1 MFRCLSLLLTLSFM
15 TLPAAAQV
23 DPVAQSQP
31 TWQNPPEPIASMLDA
46 DRLPAVSISPDNQW
60 LVELERRALPSI
72 VDLSEPQVASAGI
85 KVNPT
90 TWGPAQESSY
100 KGITIRPLGSSD
112 STSIHLPSNAR
123 IRNLRW
129 SYNSRYLAFT
139 LTQVDGIEPWVLDLA
154 QAKAQPLAGPV
165 LNGVYNSPCHWLPGD
180 QGLICKVRPNDI
192 GAPPPEPT
200 VPTGPVIENSQGRVA
215 ATRTYTN
222 LLQSP
227 YDEALFEY
235 YFSAQLAHIS
245 LDGEITLLDDPSL
258 IRNVTVSPDGKWLLR
273 STVHRPFSYQV
284 PLGRF
289 PVRYEVLNRQGKV
302 IHELVDL
309 PLADDIPLTFDSVR
323 QGKRS
328 IGWRADQPATLYW
341 VEALDGGDAATPA
354 DHRDGLYALAAPFD
368 GVPTELWRSTLRFRG
383 VTWSDDK
390 FALVTE
396 AWYDSRQL
404 KTWRIN
410 PQDAAVEPILLD
422 ERDFQDAYA
431 NPGSPV
437 TTPGPYGR
445 SVLMLSDDG
454 KSIYLNGSGASP
466 AGVFP
471 FLDRLDLAS
480 LKAERLWQSQGE
492 IFSRVTRLLDNNA
505 ERLIVRSESQTSPGN
520 YRQVNLSSGD
530 ETLLTDFADPLAWYA
545 DVQKEIVRYPRADG
559 VMLTATLYLP
569 PGYNAATDGHLPTV
583 FWVYPREFKDRN
595 VASQNT
601 RSNHTFTRPARASVL
616 FLLTQGYAVL
626 SGPTM
631 PIIGEGE
638 TEPNDTYIEQ
648 LVSSAEAAV
657 DYLVERGV
665 SDGTRLAIG
674 GHSYGA
680 FTTANLLAHSDLFQ
694 AGIAR
699 SGAYNRTLTPF
710 GFQGEQRTFWETPET
725 YLTMSPF
732 IAAEKISEPLLLIHG
747 ANDNNTG
754 TYPLQSDRMFEAM
767 KGLGG
772 TVRYVS
778 LPAEGHSYRSR
789 EAVGHVLW
797 EMVEWLDEHVKN
809 AHPEAMP

>member
-1 MFRCLSLLLTLSFM
+1 MFRRLSLLLALSFM
-15 TLPAAAQV
+15 TLPAAAQP
-23 DPVAQSQP
+23 DPSQP

-60 LVELERRALPSI
+60 LVEFERRSLPPI
-72 VDLSEPQVASAGI
+72 AELAEPWVAIAGI
-85 KVNPT
+85 KLNPT
-90 TWGPAQESSY
+90 TWGPAQEASY
-100 KGITIRPLGSSD
+100 KGITVRPLGTLD
-112 STSIHLPSNAR
+112 STPIHLPAGAR

-129 SYNSRYLAFT
+129 SYDSRYLAFT
-139 LTQVDGIEPWVLDLA
+139 LTQDDGIELWVLDLA
-154 QAKAQPLAGPV
+154 QAKAKPLAGPI
-165 LNGVYNSPCHWLPGD
+165 LNGVYNNPCHWLPGD
-180 QGLICKVRPNDI
+180 AGLICKVRPQGL
-192 GAPPPEPT
+192 GAPPAEST
-200 VPTGPVIENSQGRVA
+200 VPAGPVVESSQGRVA

-235 YFSAQLAHIS
+235 YFSAQLAHIT
-245 LDGEITLLDDPSL
+245 LDGEITLLDEPSL
-258 IRNVTVSPDGKWLLR
+258 IRNVTVSPDGNWLLR

-289 PVRYEVLNRQGKV
+289 PVRYEVLDRQGNV
-302 IHELVDL
+302 IHELADL
-309 PLADDIPLTFDSVR
+309 PLADNIPLAFDSVR

-328 IGWRADQPATLYW
+328 IGWRTDQPATLYW
-341 VEALDGGDAATPA
+341 LEALDGGDASATV
-354 DHRDGLYALAAPFD
+354 DYRDSLYTLAAPFD
-368 GVPTELWRSTLRFRG
+368 GEPNELWRSTLRFRG
-383 VTWSDDK
+383 VTWSHDEL
-390 FALVTE
+390 ALVTE

-404 KTWRIN
+404 KTWSIN
-410 PQDAAVEPILLD
+410 PQNPDAEDILLD
-422 ERDFQDAYA
+422 ERDFQNAYA
-431 NPGSPV
+431 NPGSPI

-454 KSIYLNGSGASP
+454 KSLYLNGGGASP
-466 AGVFP
+466 EGVFP
-471 FLDRLDLAS
+471 FLDRLDLTS
-480 LKAERLWQSQGE
+480 LETERLWQSEGE
-492 IFSRVTRLLDNNA
+492 TFSRVTRLLDNNA
-505 ERLIVRSESQTSPGN
+505 ETLIVRSESQTTPGN
-520 YRQVNLSSGD
+520 YRQLTLSNDD
-530 ETLLTDFADPLAWYA
+530 ETLLTDFSDPLAWYG

-569 PGYNAATDGHLPTV
+569 PGYNAATDGPLPTI
-583 FWVYPREFKDRN
+583 FWVYPREFKDRD

-601 RSNHTFTRPARASVL
+601 RSEYTFTRPARGSVL

-657 DYLVERGV
+657 NYLGERGV
-665 SDGTRLAIG
+665 SDGSRLAIG

-680 FTTANLLAHSDLFQ
+680 FTAANLLAHSDLFQ

-732 IAAEKISEPLLLIHG
+732 ISAKKINEPLLLIHG
-747 ANDNNTG
+747 AEDNNAG
-754 TYPLQSDRMFEAM
+754 TYPLQSERLFEAM

-797 EMVEWLDEHVKN
+797 EMVEWLNEHVKGDQ
-809 AHPEAMP
+809 

>member
-1 MFRCLSLLLTLSFM
+1 MFRRLSLLLALSFM
-15 TLPAAAQV
+15 TLPAAAQP
-23 DPVAQSQP
+23 DPSQP
-31 TWQNPPEPIASMLDA
+31 TWQNPPEPIVSMLDA

-60 LVELERRALPSI
+60 LVEFERRSLPPI
-72 VDLSEPQVASAGI
+72 AELAEPWVAIAGI
-85 KVNPT
+85 KLNPT
-90 TWGPAQESSY
+90 TWGPAQEASY
-100 KGITIRPLGSSD
+100 KGITVRPLGALD
-112 STSIHLPSNAR
+112 STPIHLPAGAR

-129 SYNSRYLAFT
+129 SYDSRYLAFT
-139 LTQVDGIEPWVLDLA
+139 LTQDDGIEPWVLDLA
-154 QAKAQPLAGPV
+154 QAKAQPLAGSI
-165 LNGVYNSPCHWLPGD
+165 LNGVYNNPCHWLPGD
-180 QGLICKVRPNDI
+180 AGLICKVRPQGL
-192 GAPPPEPT
+192 GAPPAEST
-200 VPTGPVIENSQGRVA
+200 VPAGPVVESSQGRVA

-235 YFSAQLAHIS
+235 YFSAQLAHIT
-245 LDGEITLLDDPSL
+245 LDGEITLLDEPSL
-258 IRNVTVSPDGKWLLR
+258 IRNVTVSPDGNWLLR

-289 PVRYEVLNRQGKV
+289 PVRYEVLDRQGNV
-302 IHELVDL
+302 IHELADL
-309 PLADDIPLTFDSVR
+309 PLADNIPLAFDSVR

-328 IGWRADQPATLYW
+328 IGWRTDQPATLYW
-341 VEALDGGDAATPA
+341 LEALDGGDASATV
-354 DHRDGLYALAAPFD
+354 DYRDSLYTLAAPFD
-368 GVPTELWRSTLRFRG
+368 GEPNELWRSTLRFRG
-383 VTWSDDK
+383 VTWSHDEL
-390 FALVTE
+390 ALVTE

-404 KTWRIN
+404 KTWSIN
-410 PQDAAVEPILLD
+410 PQNPDAEDILLD
-422 ERDFQDAYA
+422 ERDFQNAYA
-431 NPGSPV
+431 NPGSPI

-454 KSIYLNGSGASP
+454 KSLYLNGGGASP
-466 AGVFP
+466 EGVFP
-471 FLDRLDLAS
+471 FLDRLDLTS
-480 LKAERLWQSQGE
+480 LETERLWQSEGE
-492 IFSRVTRLLDNNA
+492 TFSRVTRLLDNNA
-505 ERLIVRSESQTSPGN
+505 ETLIVRSESQTTPGN
-520 YRQVNLSSGD
+520 YRQLTLSNDD
-530 ETLLTDFADPLAWYA
+530 ETLLTDFSDPLAWYG

-569 PGYNAATDGHLPTV
+569 PGYNAATDGPLPTI
-583 FWVYPREFKDRN
+583 FWVYPREFKDRD

-601 RSNHTFTRPARASVL
+601 RSEYTFTRPARGSVL

-657 DYLVERGV
+657 NYLGERGV
-665 SDGTRLAIG
+665 SDGSRLAIG

-680 FTTANLLAHSDLFQ
+680 FTAANLLAHSDLFQ

-732 IAAEKISEPLLLIHG
+732 ISAKKINEPLLLIHG
-747 ANDNNTG
+747 AEDNNAG
-754 TYPLQSDRMFEAM
+754 TYPLQSERLFEAM

-797 EMVEWLDEHVKN
+797 EMVEWLDTHVKDR
-809 AHPEAMP
+809 

>member
-1 MFRCLSLLLTLSFM
+1 MFRRLSLLLALSFM
-15 TLPAAAQV
+15 TLPAAAQP
-23 DPVAQSQP
+23 DPSQP

-60 LVELERRALPSI
+60 LVEFERRSLPPI
-72 VDLSEPQVASAGI
+72 AELAEPWVAIAGI
-85 KVNPT
+85 KLNPT
-90 TWGPAQESSY
+90 TWGPAQEASY
-100 KGITIRPLGSSD
+100 KGITVRPLGTLD
-112 STSIHLPSNAR
+112 STPIHLPAGAR

-129 SYNSRYLAFT
+129 SYDSRYLAFT
-139 LTQVDGIEPWVLDLA
+139 LTQDDGIEPWVLDLA
-154 QAKAQPLAGPV
+154 QAKAKPLAGPI
-165 LNGVYNSPCHWLPGD
+165 LNGVYNNPCHWLPGD
-180 QGLICKVRPNDI
+180 AGLICKVRPQGL
-192 GAPPPEPT
+192 GAPPSEST
-200 VPTGPVIENSQGRVA
+200 VPAGPVVESSQGRVA

-235 YFSAQLAHIS
+235 YFSAQLAHIT
-245 LDGEITLLDDPSL
+245 LDGEITLLDEPSL
-258 IRNVTVSPDGKWLLR
+258 IRNVTVSPDGNWLLR

-289 PVRYEVLNRQGKV
+289 PVRYEVLDRQGNV
-302 IHELVDL
+302 IHELADL
-309 PLADDIPLTFDSVR
+309 PLADNIPLAFDSVR

-341 VEALDGGDAATPA
+341 VEALDGGDASATV
-354 DHRDGLYALAAPFD
+354 DYRDSLHTLAAPFD
-368 GVPTELWRSTLRFRG
+368 GAPTELWRSTLRFRG
-383 VTWSDDK
+383 VTWSHDEL
-390 FALVTE
+390 ALVTE

-404 KTWRIN
+404 KTWSIN
-410 PQDAAVEPILLD
+410 PQNPDAEDVLLD
-422 ERDFQDAYA
+422 ERDFQNAYA
-431 NPGSPV
+431 NPGSPI

-454 KSIYLNGSGASP
+454 KSLYLNGGGASP
-466 AGVFP
+466 EGVFP
-471 FLDRLDLAS
+471 FLDRLDLTS
-480 LKAERLWQSQGE
+480 LETERLWQSEGE
-492 IFSRVTRLLDNNA
+492 TFSRVTRLLDNNA
-505 ERLIVRSESQTSPGN
+505 ETLIVRSESQTTPGN
-520 YRQVNLSSGD
+520 YRQLTLSNND
-530 ETLLTDFADPLAWYA
+530 ETLLTDFSDPLAWYA

-569 PGYNAATDGHLPTV
+569 PGYNAATDGPLPTI
-583 FWVYPREFKDRN
+583 FWVYPREFKDRD

-601 RSNHTFTRPARASVL
+601 RSEYTFTRPARGSVL

-657 DYLVERGV
+657 NYLVERGV
-665 SDGTRLAIG
+665 SDGSRLAIG

-680 FTTANLLAHSDLFQ
+680 FTAANLLAHSDLFQ

-710 GFQGEQRTFWETPET
+710 GFQGEQRMFWETPET

-732 IAAEKISEPLLLIHG
+732 ISAKKINEPLLLIHG
-747 ANDNNTG
+747 AEDNNAG
-754 TYPLQSDRMFEAM
+754 TYPLQSERLFEAM

-797 EMVEWLDEHVKN
+797 EMVEWLDQHVKGDQ
-809 AHPEAMP
+809 

>member
-1 MFRCLSLLLTLSFM
+1 MFRHLLPLVVLPLMPMPASAQTDQTLS
-15 TLPAAAQV
+15 
-23 DPVAQSQP
+23 

-60 LVELERRALPSI
+60 LLELERRSLPPI
-72 VDLSEPQVASAGI
+72 AELADPWIAIAGT
-85 KVNPT
+85 KVNPN
-90 TWGPAQESSY
+90 TWGPAHEASY
-100 KGITIRPLGSSD
+100 KGITVRPLGSLD
-112 STSIHLPSNAR
+112 STRINLPADAR

-129 SYNSRYLAFT
+129 SYDSRYLAFT
-139 LTQVDGIEPWVLDLA
+139 LTQEDGIEPWVLDIA
-154 QAKAQPLAGPV
+154 EAKATPLAGPI
-165 LNGVYNSPCHWLPGD
+165 LNGVYNSPCHWLPGAD
-180 QGLICKVRPNDI
+180 GLICKVRPQNL
-192 GAPPPEPT
+192 GAPPAEPT

-227 YDEALFEY
+227 YDEDLFEY

-245 LDGEITLLDDPSL
+245 LDGEITLLDKPDL
-258 IRNVTVSPDGKWLLR
+258 IRNVIVSPDGQWLLR

-284 PLGRF
+284 PLARF
-289 PVRYEVLNRQGKV
+289 PVRYEILNRQGEV
-302 IHELVDL
+302 IHELADL
-309 PLADDIPLTFDSVR
+309 PLADDIPLAFDSVR

-328 IGWRADQPATLYW
+328 IGWRTDQPATLYW
-341 VEALDGGDAATPA
+341 VEALDGGDASVSA
-354 DHRDGLYALAAPFD
+354 DYRDSLYTLAAPFN
-368 GVPTELWRSTLRFRG
+368 GTPTELWRSTLRFRG
-383 VTWSDDK
+383 IAWSNNNL
-390 FALVTE
+390 AITSE

-404 KTWRIN
+404 KTWAIN
-410 PQDAAVEPILLD
+410 PQDTNAEPILLD

-431 NPGSPV
+431 NPGTPV

-445 SVLMLSDDG
+445 SVLMLSEDDT
-454 KSIYLNGSGASP
+454 SIYLRGGGASP
-466 AGVFP
+466 DGVFP
-471 FLDRLDLAS
+471 FLDRLDLNT
-480 LKAERLWQSQGE
+480 LEKERLWQAEGNV
-492 IFSRVTRLLDNNA
+492 FSRVTRLLDDNA
-505 ERLIVRSESQTSPGN
+505 ETLIVRRESQTSPGN
-520 YRQVNLSSGD
+520 YYHLSLSSGD
-530 ETLLTDFADPLAWYA
+530 ETPLTDFTDPLAWYA
-545 DVQKEIVRYPRADG
+545 DAQKEIVRYSRPDE

-569 PGYNAATDGHLPTV
+569 PGYDAATDGPLPTV
-583 FWVYPREFKDRN
+583 LWVYPREFKDRN

-601 RSNHTFTRPARASVL
+601 RSEYTFNRPSRASVL

-631 PIIGEGE
+631 PIVGEGD

-657 DYLVERGV
+657 NYLVERGI

-680 FTTANLLAHSDLFQ
+680 FTAANLLAHSNLFQ

-710 GFQGEQRTFWETPET
+710 GFQGEQRNFWETPET

-732 IAAEKISEPLLLIHG
+732 ISVEKINEPLLLIHG
-747 ANDNNTG
+747 AEDNNSG
-754 TYPLQSDRMFEAM
+754 TYPIQSERLFEAM

-797 EMVEWLDEHVKN
+797 EMVEWLNKHVKDKQ
-809 AHPEAMP
+809 

>member
-1 MFRCLSLLLTLSFM
+1 MFRRLSLLLALSFM
-15 TLPAAAQV
+15 TLPAAAQP
-23 DPVAQSQP
+23 DPSQP

-60 LVELERRALPSI
+60 LVEFERRSLPPI
-72 VDLSEPQVASAGI
+72 AELAEPWVAIAGI
-85 KVNPT
+85 KLNPT
-90 TWGPAQESSY
+90 TWGPAQEASY
-100 KGITIRPLGSSD
+100 KGITVRPLGALD
-112 STSIHLPSNAR
+112 STPIHLPAGAR

-129 SYNSRYLAFT
+129 SYDSRYLAFT
-139 LTQVDGIEPWVLDLA
+139 LTQDDGIEPWVLDLA
-154 QAKAQPLAGPV
+154 QAKAQPLAGSI
-165 LNGVYNSPCHWLPGD
+165 LNGVYNNPCHWLPGD
-180 QGLICKVRPNDI
+180 AGLICKVRPQGL
-192 GAPPPEPT
+192 GAPPAEST
-200 VPTGPVIENSQGRVA
+200 VPAGPVVESSQGRVA

-235 YFSAQLAHIS
+235 YFSAQLAHIT
-245 LDGEITLLDDPSL
+245 LDGEITLLDEPSL
-258 IRNVTVSPDGKWLLR
+258 IRNVTVSPDGNWLLR

-289 PVRYEVLNRQGKV
+289 PVRYEVLDRQGNV
-302 IHELVDL
+302 IHELADL
-309 PLADDIPLTFDSVR
+309 PLADNIPLAFDSVR

-328 IGWRADQPATLYW
+328 IGWRTDQPATLYW
-341 VEALDGGDAATPA
+341 LEALDGGDASATV
-354 DHRDGLYALAAPFD
+354 DYRDSLYTLAAPFD
-368 GVPTELWRSTLRFRG
+368 GEPNELWRSTLRFRG
-383 VTWSDDK
+383 VTWSHDEL
-390 FALVTE
+390 ALVTE

-404 KTWRIN
+404 KTWSIN
-410 PQDAAVEPILLD
+410 PQNPDAEDILLD
-422 ERDFQDAYA
+422 ERDFQNAYA
-431 NPGSPV
+431 NPGSPI

-454 KSIYLNGSGASP
+454 KSLYLNGGGASP
-466 AGVFP
+466 EGVFP
-471 FLDRLDLAS
+471 FLDRLDLTS
-480 LKAERLWQSQGE
+480 LETERLWQSEGE
-492 IFSRVTRLLDNNA
+492 TFSRVTRLLDNNA
-505 ERLIVRSESQTSPGN
+505 ETLIVRSESQTTPGN
-520 YRQVNLSSGD
+520 YRQLTLSNDD
-530 ETLLTDFADPLAWYA
+530 ETLLTDFSDPLAWYG

-569 PGYNAATDGHLPTV
+569 PGYNAATDGPLPTI
-583 FWVYPREFKDRN
+583 FWVYPREFKDRD

-601 RSNHTFTRPARASVL
+601 RSEYTFTRPARGSVL

-657 DYLVERGV
+657 NYLGERGV
-665 SDGTRLAIG
+665 SDGSRLAIG

-680 FTTANLLAHSDLFQ
+680 FTAANLLAHSDLFQ

-732 IAAEKISEPLLLIHG
+732 ISAKKINEPLLLIHG
-747 ANDNNTG
+747 AEDNNAG
-754 TYPLQSDRMFEAM
+754 TYPLQSERLFEAM

-797 EMVEWLDEHVKN
+797 EMVEWLDTHVKDR
-809 AHPEAMP
+809 

>member
-1 MFRCLSLLLTLSFM
+1 MFRRLSLLLALSFM
-15 TLPAAAQV
+15 TLPAAAQP
-23 DPVAQSQP
+23 DPSQP

-60 LVELERRALPSI
+60 LVEFERRSLPPI
-72 VDLSEPQVASAGI
+72 AELAEPWVAIAGI
-85 KVNPT
+85 KLNPT
-90 TWGPAQESSY
+90 TWGPAQEASY
-100 KGITIRPLGSSD
+100 KGITVRPLGALD
-112 STSIHLPSNAR
+112 STPIHLPAGAR

-129 SYNSRYLAFT
+129 SYDSHYLAFT
-139 LTQVDGIEPWVLDLA
+139 LTQDDGIEPWVLDLA
-154 QAKAQPLAGPV
+154 QAKAKPLAGPI
-165 LNGVYNSPCHWLPGD
+165 LNGVYNNPCHWLSGD
-180 QGLICKVRPNDI
+180 AGLICKVRPQGLD
-192 GAPPPEPT
+192 APPVEST
-200 VPTGPVIENSQGRVA
+200 VPAGPVVESSQGRVA

-235 YFSAQLAHIS
+235 YFSAQLAHIT
-245 LDGEITLLDDPSL
+245 LDGEITLLDEPSL
-258 IRNVTVSPDGKWLLR
+258 IRNVTVSPDGNWLLR

-289 PVRYEVLNRQGKV
+289 PVRYEVLDRQGNV
-302 IHELVDL
+302 IHELADL
-309 PLADDIPLTFDSVR
+309 PLADNIPLAFDSVR

-328 IGWRADQPATLYW
+328 IGWRTDQPATRYW
-341 VEALDGGDAATPA
+341 LEALDGGDASATV
-354 DHRDGLYALAAPFD
+354 DYRDSLYTLAAPFD
-368 GVPTELWRSTLRFRG
+368 GEPNELWRSTLRFRG
-383 VTWSDDK
+383 VTWSHAEL
-390 FALVTE
+390 ALVTE

-404 KTWRIN
+404 KTWSIN
-410 PQDAAVEPILLD
+410 PQNPDAEDILLD
-422 ERDFQDAYA
+422 ERDFQNAYA
-431 NPGSPV
+431 NPGSPI

-454 KSIYLNGSGASP
+454 KSLYLNGGGASP
-466 AGVFP
+466 EGVFP
-471 FLDRLDLAS
+471 FLDRLDLTS
-480 LKAERLWQSQGE
+480 LETERLWRSEGE
-492 IFSRVTRLLDNNA
+492 TFSRVTRLLDNNA
-505 ERLIVRSESQTSPGN
+505 ETLIVRSESQTTPGN
-520 YRQVNLSSGD
+520 YRQLTLSNDD
-530 ETLLTDFADPLAWYA
+530 ETLLTDFSDPLAWYG

-569 PGYNAATDGHLPTV
+569 PGYNAATDGPLPTI
-583 FWVYPREFKDRN
+583 FWVYPREFKDRD

-601 RSNHTFTRPARASVL
+601 RSEYTFTRPARGSVL

-657 DYLVERGV
+657 NYLGERGV
-665 SDGTRLAIG
+665 SDGSRLAIG

-680 FTTANLLAHSDLFQ
+680 FTAANLLAHSDLFQ

-732 IAAEKISEPLLLIHG
+732 ISAKKIHEPLLLIHG
-747 ANDNNTG
+747 AEDNNAG
-754 TYPLQSDRMFEAM
+754 TYPLQSERLFEAM

-797 EMVEWLDEHVKN
+797 EMVEWLNEHVK
-809 AHPEAMP
+809 AQSE